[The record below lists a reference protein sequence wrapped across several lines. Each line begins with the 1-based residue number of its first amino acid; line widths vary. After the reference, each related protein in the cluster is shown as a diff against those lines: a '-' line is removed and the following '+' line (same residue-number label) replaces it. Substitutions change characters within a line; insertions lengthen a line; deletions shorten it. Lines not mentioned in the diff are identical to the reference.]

1 MFKVVKLFT
10 DLKDGGH
17 LYNVGDR
24 YPREGLQPTEER
36 IKELSGSNNKQ
47 KAPLIVKVEDV
58 KKDEIVEEP
67 QEDILEE
74 VLEEPTEVDKPKKKS
89 KKK

>member
-47 KAPLIVKVEDV
+47 KAPLIVKVEEIKEEV
-58 KKDEIVEEP
+58 KEEV
-67 QEDILEE
+67 LEE
-74 VLEEPTEVDKPKKKS
+74 ILEEPTEVEKPKKKS